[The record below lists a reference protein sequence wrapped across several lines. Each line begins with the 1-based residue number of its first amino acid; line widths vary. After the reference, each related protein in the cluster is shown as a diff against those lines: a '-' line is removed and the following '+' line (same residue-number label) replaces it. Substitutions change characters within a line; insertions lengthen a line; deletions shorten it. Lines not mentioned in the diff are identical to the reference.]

1 MSWNVKASVDF
12 WATVRPFRDR
22 YPEREYIA
30 IIKTIREAIDEL
42 AATGHVSESGWNE
55 HRLSKSPFD
64 DGSHFEF
71 HIHDD
76 DVLVVYFKRERKRVI
91 RMVGVYDHRSIPSD

>member
-1 MSWNVKASVDF
+1 VSWDVRASADF
-12 WATVRPFRDR
+12 WATVKPFRLT

-42 AATGHVSESGWNE
+42 ARTGHVREAGWNE
-55 HRLSKSPFD
+55 HALSRSPFA
-64 DGSHFEF
+64 DGNHFEF

-76 DVLVVYFKRERKRVI
+76 DVLVVYFKRERRRVI
-91 RMVGVYDHRSIPSD
+91 RMVGVYDHESLPRS